1 MSEWL
6 YRIDSGWIAAVLLVT
21 MLVAIEVGYRIGA
34 RHKDRGN
41 DDLKEHVNGLQS
53 AVLGILALLLGFT
66 FSLALQRFDERSQAV
81 VGEANA
87 IGTAVLRVQLLPAP
101 LHADTQAQLRDYV
114 DLRVR
119 ASAIPLDDH
128 AAVAQMRAQAE
139 QAQARLW
146 SRAREAAELDTAAY
160 TPILFIESVNAL
172 IDAFASREAA
182 LDRHVPE
189 LVLWLMHV
197 TFLMAAGIVGY
208 AAGFAGHRPSLVS
221 TIMVGLIVVLVFIIL
236 DLDRP
241 RRGLIQVDHAPLV
254 DLQASLK
261 REAARG
267 LPR

>member
-1 MSEWL
+1 MSEVL

-21 MLVAIEVGYRIGA
+21 MLAAIEAGYRIGA
-34 RHKDRGN
+34 RRKAGGN

-87 IGTAVLRVQLLPAP
+87 IGTAALRAQLLPAA
-101 LHADTQAQLRDYV
+101 LRTDTLGQLREYV

-119 ASAIPLDDH
+119 ASAVPLDDR
-128 AAVAQMRAQAE
+128 AAMAQMRAQAE

-146 SRAREAAELDTAAY
+146 NRAREAAELDTAAY
-160 TPILFIESVNAL
+160 TPILFVESVNAL

-254 DLQASLK
+254 ELQASLS
-261 REAARG
+261 RAAARG

>member
-1 MSEWL
+1 MTEIL
-6 YRIDSGWIAAVLLVT
+6 YRIDSGWIAAALLVT
-21 MLVAIEVGYRIGA
+21 LLAAIEIGYRIGV
-34 RHKDRGN
+34 RHKASGN

-81 VGEANA
+81 VNEANA
-87 IGTAVLRVQLLPAP
+87 IGTAALRSQLLPAA
-101 LHADTQAQLRDYV
+101 LRADTQAQLREYV

-119 ASAIPLDDH
+119 ASSVPLDDR
-128 AAVAQMRAQAE
+128 AAMAQTRAQAE

-146 SRAREAAELDTAAY
+146 NRAREAAELDTAAY
-160 TPILFIESVNAL
+160 TPILFVESVNAL

-221 TIMVGLIVVLVFIIL
+221 MIMVSLIVVLVFIIL

-241 RRGLIQVDHAPLV
+241 RRGLIQVDHASLV
-254 DLQASLK
+254 DLQGSLQRDAAS
-261 REAARG
+261 G

>member
-1 MSEWL
+1 MSEVL
-6 YRIDSGWIAAVLLVT
+6 YRIDSGWIAAVLLAT
-21 MLVAIEVGYRIGA
+21 LLAAIEIGYRIGA
-34 RHKDRGN
+34 RRKACGN
-41 DDLKEHVNGLQS
+41 DALKEHVNGLQS

-81 VGEANA
+81 VNETNA
-87 IGTAVLRVQLLPAP
+87 IGTAALRAQLLPAA
-101 LHADTQAQLRDYV
+101 LRTDTQAQLREYTE
-114 DLRVR
+114 LRVR
-119 ASAIPLDDH
+119 AGTVPLDDR
-128 AAVAQMRAQAE
+128 AAMAQMRAQAE

-160 TPILFIESVNAL
+160 TPILFVESINAL

-189 LVLWLMHV
+189 LALWLMHL
-197 TFLMAAGIVGY
+197 TFLMAAGIVGF

-241 RRGLIQVDHAPLV
+241 RRGLIQVDHASLV
-254 DLQASLK
+254 ELQTSLQ
-261 REAARG
+261 RAAAQG